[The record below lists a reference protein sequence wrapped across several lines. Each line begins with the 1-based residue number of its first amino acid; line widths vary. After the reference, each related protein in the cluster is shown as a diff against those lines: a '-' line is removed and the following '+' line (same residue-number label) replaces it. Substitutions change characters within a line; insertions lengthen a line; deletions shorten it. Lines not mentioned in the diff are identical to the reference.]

1 MKVILLEDVPKLGKR
16 GNVVEVADGYARNY
30 LLPRKLA
37 VLATEERLEELHREK
52 DREAKKKK
60 KELEEARR
68 LAQMLEGAT
77 VTVVAR
83 AGEGGKL
90 FGSVTNKEIAQ
101 AIENTFHISIDR
113 RKIELEEPLK
123 ILGSYPVILR
133 LHPEVQARI
142 TVEVV
147 TERG

>member
-16 GNVVEVADGYARNY
+16 GSVVEVADGYARNY

-37 VLATEERLEELHREK
+37 VLATEERLEELNREK
-52 DREAKKKK
+52 AREARKKQ
-60 KELEEARR
+60 KELEEARK
-68 LAQMLEGAT
+68 LARTLEGST
-77 VTVVAR
+77 ITLVAR

-90 FGSVTNKEIAQ
+90 FGSITNKEIAQ

-123 ILGSYPVILR
+123 VLGSYPVILR

>member
-1 MKVILLEDVPKLGKR
+1 MKVILVEDVPKLGKR
-16 GNVVEVADGYARNY
+16 GSVVEVADGYARNY

-37 VLATEERLEELHREK
+37 VLATEERLEELNREK
-52 DREAKKKK
+52 AREERKKQ
-60 KELEEARR
+60 KELEEARK
-68 LAQMLEGAT
+68 LARILEGST
-77 VTVVAR
+77 ITLVAR

-90 FGSVTNKEIAQ
+90 FGSITNKEIAQ

-123 ILGSYPVILR
+123 VLGSYPVILR
-133 LHPEVQARI
+133 LHPEVQAKI

>member
-16 GNVVEVADGYARNY
+16 GSVVEVADGYARNY

-37 VLATEERLEELHREK
+37 VTATEERLEELHREK
-52 DREAKKKK
+52 DREAKKKQ

-68 LAQMLEGAT
+68 LARILEGST
-77 VTVVAR
+77 ITVVAR

-123 ILGSYPVILR
+123 LLGSYPVILR